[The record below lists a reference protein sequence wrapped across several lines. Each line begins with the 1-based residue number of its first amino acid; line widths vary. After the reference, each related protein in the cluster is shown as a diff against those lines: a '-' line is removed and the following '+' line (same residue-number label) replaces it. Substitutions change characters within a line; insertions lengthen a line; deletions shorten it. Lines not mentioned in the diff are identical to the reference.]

1 MFNWLCGSKPKT
13 IFIIYKLKTEN
24 IDTVIEITD
33 EKKVKKRLKELQKSR
48 HVYNHIVYDEDED
61 TAIRKFYN
69 YKN

>member
-13 IFIIYKLKTEN
+13 IFIIYKLKNEN
-24 IDTVIEITD
+24 VDTVIEMID

-48 HVYNHIVYDEDED
+48 HVYNHIVHDEDEN

-69 YKN
+69 YKK